1 MRTDKLLPPGSGVGI
16 PSLKGGEDVND
27 LGLLVLAAAI
37 YFGLRY
43 LGDAV
48 ADTPFMRVT
57 YEEEDK

>member
-1 MRTDKLLPPGSGVGI
+1 MPAVVT
-16 PSLKGGEDVND
+16 D

-48 ADTPFMRVT
+48 ADAPFVRISEV
-57 YEEEDK
+57 EEDENQ

>member
-1 MRTDKLLPPGSGVGI
+1 MPAVVT
-16 PSLKGGEDVND
+16 D

-48 ADTPFMRVT
+48 ADTQFMRISEV
-57 YEEEDK
+57 EEEENQ

>member
-1 MRTDKLLPPGSGVGI
+1 MPAVVT
-16 PSLKGGEDVND
+16 D

-48 ADTPFMRVT
+48 VDAALMRISEV
-57 YEEEDK
+57 EEEENW

>member
-1 MRTDKLLPPGSGVGI
+1 MPAGVT
-16 PSLKGGEDVND
+16 D

-48 ADTPFMRVT
+48 ADTTLMRISEV
-57 YEEEDK
+57 EEEENQ

>member
-1 MRTDKLLPPGSGVGI
+1 MPAVVT
-16 PSLKGGEDVND
+16 D

-48 ADTPFMRVT
+48 ADTDTPFMRISEV
-57 YEEEDK
+57 EEEENQ

>member
-1 MRTDKLLPPGSGVGI
+1 MPAVVT
-16 PSLKGGEDVND
+16 D

-48 ADTPFMRVT
+48 ADTPFMRISYT
-57 YEEEDK
+57 EEEEENH

>member
-1 MRTDKLLPPGSGVGI
+1 MPAVVT
-16 PSLKGGEDVND
+16 D

-48 ADTPFMRVT
+48 ADTPLKRVT
-57 YEEEDK
+57 YQDEEEEKQ

>member
-1 MRTDKLLPPGSGVGI
+1 MPAVVT
-16 PSLKGGEDVND
+16 D

-48 ADTPFMRVT
+48 ADTPFVRVSEV
-57 YEEEDK
+57 EEEENQ

>member
-1 MRTDKLLPPGSGVGI
+1 MPAAVT
-16 PSLKGGEDVND
+16 D

-48 ADTPFMRVT
+48 TDTPFLRVSEV
-57 YEEEDK
+57 EEEENQ

>member
-1 MRTDKLLPPGSGVGI
+1 MPAVVT
-16 PSLKGGEDVND
+16 D

-48 ADTPFMRVT
+48 ADTPPMWAAYRD
-57 YEEEDK
+57 EEEKQ

>member
-1 MRTDKLLPPGSGVGI
+1 MPAVVT
-16 PSLKGGEDVND
+16 D

-48 ADTPFMRVT
+48 ADTPFLRVSEV
-57 YEEEDK
+57 EEEENQ

>member
-1 MRTDKLLPPGSGVGI
+1 MPAVVT
-16 PSLKGGEDVND
+16 D

-48 ADTPFMRVT
+48 ADTPLMRVT
-57 YEEEDK
+57 YQDEGEEHQ

>member
-1 MRTDKLLPPGSGVGI
+1 MPAVVT
-16 PSLKGGEDVND
+16 D

-48 ADTPFMRVT
+48 ADTPIMWVT
-57 YEEEDK
+57 YEDEEEENQQCT

>member
-1 MRTDKLLPPGSGVGI
+1 MPAVVT
-16 PSLKGGEDVND
+16 D

-48 ADTPFMRVT
+48 ADTPLMRISED
-57 YEEEDK
+57 EEEENQ

>member
-1 MRTDKLLPPGSGVGI
+1 MPAVVT
-16 PSLKGGEDVND
+16 D

-48 ADTPFMRVT
+48 ADTPLMRVI
-57 YEEEDK
+57 YEEEEKQ

>member
-1 MRTDKLLPPGSGVGI
+1 MPAVVT
-16 PSLKGGEDVND
+16 D

-48 ADTPFMRVT
+48 ADTPLMRVT
-57 YEEEDK
+57 YEEEENH

>member
-1 MRTDKLLPPGSGVGI
+1 MPAAVT
-16 PSLKGGEDVND
+16 D
-27 LGLLVLAAAI
+27 LGLLMLAAAV

-57 YEEEDK
+57 YRDEEEENQ

>member
-1 MRTDKLLPPGSGVGI
+1 MPTVVI
-16 PSLKGGEDVND
+16 D

-48 ADTPFMRVT
+48 VDAALMRK
-57 YEEEDK
+57 EEENW

>member
-1 MRTDKLLPPGSGVGI
+1 MPAVVT
-16 PSLKGGEDVND
+16 D

-48 ADTPFMRVT
+48 ADTPFMRISEA
-57 YEEEDK
+57 EEEENH

>member
-1 MRTDKLLPPGSGVGI
+1 MPAVVT
-16 PSLKGGEDVND
+16 D

-48 ADTPFMRVT
+48 ADTPFMRVSEI
-57 YEEEDK
+57 EEEENQ